1 MLHQRIFL
9 IGFMGAGKTTLGKKI
24 AHRSGLPF
32 LDIDQEIENHFQL
45 SINAIFEKYGEPFFR
60 KEESKML
67 IQIINKYPKAIISVG
82 GGLPCFNK
90 NMELM
95 NNAGIT
101 CYLQR
106 PAKELFHRLEKDT
119 KNRPLLLNKSKEE
132 LLQFI
137 QDKLSEREVF
147 YNKSKIIA
155 QRDQQEIDTLMKLL
169 NLKPLT

>member
-106 PAKELFHRLEKDT
+106 
-119 KNRPLLLNKSKEE
+119 
-132 LLQFI
+132 
-137 QDKLSEREVF
+137 
-147 YNKSKIIA
+147 
-155 QRDQQEIDTLMKLL
+155 
-169 NLKPLT
+169 